1 MSLGNGKDLSVSIQ
15 LFEIISNF
23 KKANNISIETV
34 GELLK
39 KICDLFDMDRVY
51 AGRRVNVAQK
61 VILPVLEYE
70 KNKEILYFNMDFNFD
85 PFVDENEEV
94 DISEKR
100 FAKMVQARTLHDAKA
115 IEDIQ
120 DVLHGVHYKPPK
132 ENKKISEMITYGIA
146 LEELFAYMI
155 FERYEGN
162 DKFSD
167 DEMFLLRAV
176 CEVISIKVNEI
187 ISEHNEYNEKTIK
200 DAIVKNE
207 KMPICM
213 VDQKTSAIIYF
224 NDLYKK
230 VSPSI
235 EIGASSYEVFGATA
249 AEDLTP
255 TEAIRLQTHLDTNDK
270 YWIKKTVP
278 LKLSDGTDVSMIY
291 VKDASDY
298 IKQLEGIDLLTA
310 AFSMKG
316 FVEYYN
322 SAIKKGDTPY
332 MIFTIDIDKFKY
344 INGKFGFDV
353 GNDILKAIAD
363 VLNHFIERPEA
374 YCRITEDK
382 FAILLKCDDKDDATA
397 KINELFVSLD
407 TMQKKQFS
415 EIKITF
421 MCGAARVNRSYSMD
435 ILIDNANQARK
446 SVKGAH
452 KNTIAFFDEKKEEK
466 LKEEAML
473 EQRIPY
479 AVENNEF
486 IPYLQPKFELDTHKI
501 CGAEALVR
509 WITPEGMIYP
519 DQFIP
524 LFERDG
530 FIDTLDFIV
539 YEKIMIHIRE
549 CLDKGLHV
557 YPISLNVSRNHI
569 QNENFVN
576 QVMDLMEEYDIP
588 VHLIELEV
596 TENIFVEDRE
606 TLKFFIDTIKRP
618 KIKVSIDDFGA
629 AYSSLQVLKDIDV
642 DILKIDKGF
651 LNNIDFSLKHAFTKD
666 EVVLKNIINMAKD
679 LNCKVICEGI
689 ETEEQVGLLK
699 GIGCQYG
706 QGYIFARPMPIEEY
720 VVKFLEP
727 ATDDEK

>member
-23 KKANNISIETV
+23 KKANNINIETI
-34 GELLK
+34 GGLLK
-39 KICDLFDMDRVY
+39 NLCDLFDMDRVV
-51 AGRRVNVAQK
+51 AGRRVDVVQK
-61 VILPVLEYE
+61 AILPVLEYE
-70 KNKEILYFNMDFNFD
+70 KNGDIVYFNVDFNFD
-85 PFVDENEEV
+85 PFANENQEV
-94 DISEKR
+94 DINEKR
-100 FAKMVQARTLHDAKA
+100 YAKMVQARTLYDAKA
-115 IEDIQ
+115 VEDIQ
-120 DVLHGVHYKPPK
+120 DVLTGINYKPQK
-132 ENKKISEMITYGIA
+132 EGKKLSEMIAYGIA
-146 LEELFAYMI
+146 LEELFAYTI

-167 DEMFLLRAV
+167 DEMFLLKTV
-176 CEVISIKVNEI
+176 CEVITFKIKEI
-187 ISEHNEYNEKTIK
+187 ISEHNEFNEKTIK
-200 DAIVKNE
+200 DAIIQNE

-213 VDQKTSAIIYF
+213 VEQKGGTVIYF
-224 NDLYKK
+224 NELFKK
-230 VSPSI
+230 VSPTI
-235 EIGASSYEVFGATA
+235 EFGASSYEVFGATA

-278 LKLSDGTDVSMIY
+278 ITFSDGREILMIY

-298 IKQLEGIDLLTA
+298 IKQLEGIDLLTS

-344 INGKFGFDV
+344 INGKFGFDI
-353 GNDILKAIAD
+353 GNDILKNVAD

-382 FAILLKCDDKDDATA
+382 FAILLRCDTKEEATA
-397 KINELFVSLD
+397 KIEDLFARLD
-407 TMQKKQFS
+407 AMQSEHFE

-421 MCGAARVNRSYSMD
+421 ICGAARVNRSYPMD
-435 ILIDNANQARK
+435 VLIDNANQARK
-446 SVKGAH
+446 IVKGSH
-452 KNTIAFFDEKKEEK
+452 KNSIGFFDVKKEEK

-479 AVENNEF
+479 AVDHDEF
-486 IPYLQPKFELDTHKI
+486 VPFLQPKFDLNSQKI

-509 WITPEGMIYP
+509 WVTAEGMIFP

-530 FIDTLDFIV
+530 FINTLDFIV

-557 YPISLNVSRNHI
+557 YPISLNVSRSHI
-569 QNENFVN
+569 QNEDFVN
-576 QVMDLMEEYDIP
+576 QVMDLIERYDIP
-588 VHLIELEV
+588 VNLIELEL

-618 KIKVSIDDFGA
+618 KIKVSIDDFGS

-720 VVKFLEP
+720 VSKFLEP
-727 ATDDEK
+727 ASKE